1 MKAKPLW
8 RVAIVTSSQA
18 EDAVTELWT
27 ELFTQPAASYTD
39 LEDRSTT
46 VSAFLE
52 QKPDWSPARLREI
65 RRRLQHLQ
73 ACGLEIGPATLRLNR
88 VRREDWAESWKRHFK
103 PLVIGRAL
111 LIRPSWVRRRP
122 RPGQAEVV
130 LDPGLSFG
138 TGQHPTTAFCLKQ
151 VARYRPQGAAKS
163 LLDLGTGSGILALA
177 AAKLGFKPI
186 VAMEF
191 DPDSLEIARQN
202 ARQNKLEKLIDFQ
215 LQDVTKLTVRSGDH
229 YDLVC
234 ANLISSLLL
243 SERRRILARLAPA
256 GCLVLAGILQ
266 EEFSQV
272 QAAYEDAGLRLIS
285 SQVQNEWC
293 SGAFTWA

>member
-1 MKAKPLW
+1 M
-8 RVAIVTSSQA
+8 ITSSQA

-27 ELFTQPAASYTD
+27 ELFGQPPASYTD
-39 LEDRSTT
+39 LEDRSTA

-73 ACGLEIGPATLRLNR
+73 ACGLEIGPAALRLSR

-103 PLVIGRAL
+103 PLVIGQAL
-111 LIRPSWVRRRP
+111 LIRPSWVKRRP
-122 RPGQAEVV
+122 KPGQAEIV

-151 VARYRPQGAAKS
+151 VARFRPRGAAQS

-177 AAKLGFKPI
+177 AAKLRFRPV

-191 DPDSLEIARQN
+191 DPDALDIAREN
-202 ARQNKLEKLIDFQ
+202 ARQNKLDKLIDFR
-215 LQDVTKLTVRSGDH
+215 LQDVTKLTVRSADH
-229 YDLVC
+229 YDVVC

-243 SERRRILARLAPA
+243 NERRRILARVAP
-256 GCLVLAGILQ
+256 GGHLVVAGILK
-266 EEFSQV
+266 EEFAQV
-272 QAAYEDAGLRLIS
+272 QAAYEDAGLRLVS
-285 SQVQNEWC
+285 SQTRKEWC
-293 SGAFTWA
+293 SGAFARVWNGG